1 MAKGQA
7 DQVHLDVGIWEPY
20 GMSAAWKGDN
30 SMGYLGTGCTVMV
43 SETQGTLWSYQNVG
57 NGDAGAPE
65 ARFTPPPQPLML
77 RWGELDPSCQILS
90 LPEHLAHGFICSS
103 FPPSGHI
110 DQEATEERRMML
122 GSLPWWA
129 RHTIMQNRRFVVG
142 KQRAESQAWLCCCVT
157 LGNLQ
162 NLHETL
168 SRGCCK

>member
-43 SETQGTLWSYQNVG
+43 SETQGILWSYQNVG

-77 RWGELDPSCQILS
+77 R
-90 LPEHLAHGFICSS
+90 
-103 FPPSGHI
+103 
-110 DQEATEERRMML
+110 
-122 GSLPWWA
+122 
-129 RHTIMQNRRFVVG
+129 
-142 KQRAESQAWLCCCVT
+142 
-157 LGNLQ
+157 
-162 NLHETL
+162 
-168 SRGCCK
+168 